1 MNDDLDS
8 TLETLRKHFP
18 LSEDHPPPLRTSY
31 KDLLELF
38 QKNLANTGVC
48 CYNSKDIETARK
60 TARKIFPEAIVVCS
74 TTDEWMGNITL
85 TPIKRPQDYS
95 EVDLAVIRAKF
106 GVASNGMLWVPDV
119 KPLVNV
125 LGFVAKEL
133 ILLLDP
139 AQIIDSMT
147 NAYLKLQLEPH
158 PHGCFMAG
166 PKVKAVEGEQGFRDL
181 VVMLVKPGQKAA

>member
-1 MNDDLDS
+1 MNEDPDS
-8 TLETLRKHFP
+8 ILETLRKHFP
-18 LSEDHPPPLRTSY
+18 LTEDNPPPLRTSY

-38 QKNLANTGVC
+38 QKNLAATGVC
-48 CYNSKDIETARK
+48 CYTIKDIESARK

-106 GVASNGMLWVPDV
+106 GVASNGMLWVPDI

-125 LGFVAKEL
+125 LGYVAQEL

-139 AQIIDSMT
+139 TQIIDSMS
-147 NAYLKLQLEPH
+147 NAYLKLQLEPY

-166 PKVKAVEGEQGFRDL
+166 PKAKGVAGEPGFRDL
-181 VVMLVKPGQKAA
+181 VVMLVKPGQRAA